1 MAVQTAL
8 RLTVALLTRN
18 VIHANQPNPLL
29 WIDLQSNCDRSCSAT
44 LITQSFCFYKPER
57 YSTGYFD
64 TIIICSYNLISK
76 KTWLDCINNIIIQSR
91 KEHFGGLISFHPD
104 CRLGA
109 LYETWTHTRLLSLPP
124 QGSVSAIPPKVHIN
138 SIYESVDLLSY
149 RQLHRITLSS
159 IMFYSSAWKGRF
171 VDNLHLNLRGIFT
184 DKHHR
189 LKNWVNTYFSSF
201 LLPSLYLISFL

>member
-44 LITQSFCFYKPER
+44 LKTQSFCFYKPER

-64 TIIICSYNLISK
+64 ITIIRSYNFIPK
-76 KTWLDCINNIIIQSR
+76 ETWLSCIIIYNSPER
-91 KEHFGGLISFHPD
+91 AFGGLISFHPD

-138 SIYESVDLLSY
+138 SIYESVDLLSR
-149 RQLHRITLSS
+149 RQLHRIPLSS
-159 IMFYSSAWKGRF
+159 IILT
-171 VDNLHLNLRGIFT
+171 V
-184 DKHHR
+184 
-189 LKNWVNTYFSSF
+189 
-201 LLPSLYLISFL
+201 